1 MPHEL
6 EARAAADGAEAL
18 EFRVEEGEAP
28 RLAAAVGHVAREAGH
43 GPFPREQV
51 VHARQEVLREGLR
64 LLVLKGAVVDGGQGQ
79 DGGFGQ
85 GEGLGL
91 AEAAELRVKGR
102 LVGLKQALDLLVDL
116 GLELLAI
123 RHGQLAALFDGG
135 SGLLHVFRPA
145 HVFVIG
151 VLVGAVAAAAG
162 IVAWIVHIYLAM
174 RRKRKGIQCFVV
186 KSTPRYL
193 SASSHVEDPLKHCDA
208 RDARPALSISCR
220 FT

>member
-1 MPHEL
+1 MEDRLAKNPEGSVVGGEAGAVPHEL

-28 RLAAAVGHVAREAGH
+28 RLAAAVGHVACEAGH
-43 GPFPREQV
+43 CPFPREQV
-51 VHARQEVLREGLR
+51 VHARQKVLREGLR
-64 LLVLKGAVVDGGQGQ
+64 LLVLKGAVVDCGQGQ
-79 DGGFGQ
+79 DGGFCQ

-91 AEAAELRVKGR
+91 SEAAELRVEGR
-102 LVGLKQALDLLVDL
+102 LVVLEQAMDLLVDL
-116 GLELLAI
+116 GLELLAV

-151 VLVGAVAAAAG
+151 VLVGTVAAAG

-174 RRKRKGIQCFVV
+174 RRQRK
-186 KSTPRYL
+186 
-193 SASSHVEDPLKHCDA
+193 
-208 RDARPALSISCR
+208 
-220 FT
+220 